1 MSRDGDERQDLEQ
14 RPPRRGV
21 ARLVVL
27 LVLIGA
33 VVAFVVGNTQRVP
46 VHLGVATVHPQLI
59 WTVVG
64 SLAVGIVLGF
74 VSERSVRSRKGG
86 EGRERR
92 ARRGR

>member
-1 MSRDGDERQDLEQ
+1 VSRPGEGREELEQ

-27 LVLIGA
+27 LVLVGA
-33 VVAFVVGNTQRVP
+33 VVAFVMGNTQKVP

-59 WTVVG
+59 WAVVG

-74 VSERSVRSRKGG
+74 VSGRTVRGRKGA
-86 EGRERR
+86 EGRG
-92 ARRGR
+92 RRGR